1 MKLSQ
6 ISPRSSFI
14 TAILKIFELEET
26 ERYKFYIGALTFFC
40 VIASYSLTNVLQSI
54 VFTAMVGY
62 EYVPVAKLFTLFI
75 FTFAILID
83 AALVDRFKR
92 YQIFIIYSSI
102 FSLLGFV
109 FAYLLGLPDIGMD
122 NTVQSTNRWLAWA
135 FFVYIEGFMPFIVG
149 VFWALLSSINIPKS
163 AERTYGLIVACSKA
177 GGALST
183 LAAYILLTYPIMWGI
198 EYSDTEKIQIL
209 VAANA
214 VFLGLAPLVLTLM
227 IRKVKLS
234 ELKGYQQ
241 IIDPTN
247 IKTGIVAGFKMFATK
262 PYVLGI
268 FLLLFFCEALNE
280 VVTYQ
285 RLKVVVEQSGG
296 AHNLSIISAALFWQV
311 FVMHVIGFFIAIIGT
326 NGSLR
331 LFGIRASIMIM
342 PIITAILVFFY
353 IILEDPTLIIVLYIV
368 LHALNYTI
376 GMPMRESLYVVTS
389 RDIQFKAK
397 FAIDVFG
404 LKCSKGFG
412 HLFNYMN
419 NRYILTLLGAQ
430 ATIFATNIFFVVIL
444 VLWVLVAFLTGK
456 RYSKA
461 IERNELIK

>member
-1 MKLSQ
+1 MQ
-6 ISPRSSFI
+6 PVQSSIKFSFGK
-14 TAILKIFELEET
+14 ALLKIFELEEK
-26 ERYKFYIGALTFFC
+26 ERYKFYIGAVVFFC

-62 EYVPVAKLFTLFI
+62 EYVPIAKLFTLFI
-75 FTFAILID
+75 FTFAIMID

-92 YQIFIIYSSI
+92 YQIFIIYSTV

-109 FAYLLGLPDIGMD
+109 FAYLLGLPEIGMA
-122 NTVQSTNRWLAWA
+122 NTTPDKYRLLAW
-135 FFVYIEGFMPFIVG
+135 FFFIYIEGFMPFIVG

-163 AERTYGLIVACSKA
+163 AERTYGLIVSCSKA
-177 GGALST
+177 GGALSA
-183 LAAYILLTYPIMWGI
+183 LGAYLLLTSTTTFGVLIN
-198 EYSDTEKIQIL
+198 DAEKIQLL

-214 VFLGLAPLVLTLM
+214 VFLGLAPLSLALM
-227 IRKVKLS
+227 IRKIKIS

-241 IIDPTN
+241 MIDPSN
-247 IKTGIVAGFKMFATK
+247 IKTGIIAGFKIFAKK

-268 FLLLFFCEALNE
+268 FLLLFCCEALNE

-285 RLKVVVEQSGG
+285 RLKVVVEQTGG
-296 AHNLSIISAALFWQV
+296 GKNLAIMSAALFWQI
-311 FVMHVIGFFIAIIGT
+311 FIMHVVGFFIAIIGT
-326 NGSLR
+326 NGLLR
-331 LFGIRASIMIM
+331 SFGTRACIMLL
-342 PIITAILVFFY
+342 PIITAILIGAY
-353 IILEDPTLIIVLYIV
+353 IVLQDPTLIIVLYIV

-412 HLFNYMN
+412 HLFNYAN
-419 NRYILTLLGAQ
+419 TKYILAFLGAQ
-430 ATIFATNIFFVVIL
+430 ATVMATNVFFIVIL
-444 VLWVLVAFLTGK
+444 SLWMVVAYLTGK
-456 RYSKA
+456 RYNEA
-461 IERNELIK
+461 IEKNELIK